1 MYCRNA
7 GVSLFQLFIISVV
20 QGISEWLPISSSAH
34 VLLTAHLFG
43 IGGEDE
49 LMVNAMAHLGTL
61 FALFAYFWRDTG
73 RALKGSLEL
82 IGIGREHGRLTQSGK
97 LALLIL
103 VATPPAVL
111 AGLAYELSPGL
122 EILRSVPV
130 IAGATIVF
138 ALFLWWADA
147 KGATHRKEADMTVKD
162 GILIGLAQALAFIP
176 GVSRSGITMT
186 AARGLG
192 LSRTEAA
199 RFGMLC
205 GVPVLMLAGGYACLK
220 LATAEPGEVTVPL
233 SDGLIVAG
241 LSFVTAFFSIWAL
254 MAILNRMSFLPFVIY
269 RFILGFGLIAMIPY
283 LS

>member
-1 MYCRNA
+1 M
-7 GVSLFQLFIISVV
+7 SLLQLVIISIV

-34 VLLTAHLFG
+34 VLLTANLFG
-43 IGGEDE
+43 ISGEDE

-73 RALKGSLEL
+73 RVVKGSFEL
-82 IGIGREHGRLTQSGK
+82 IGIGRENGRLSDGAK

-103 VATPPAVL
+103 VATPPALV
-111 AGLAYELSPGL
+111 AGLVYELVPGL
-122 EILRSVPV
+122 DFLRNAYV
-130 IAGATIVF
+130 IAGATVVF
-138 ALFLWWADA
+138 GLLLWWADV
-147 KGATHRKEADMTVKD
+147 KGARHRTEADMRLRD

-176 GVSRSGITMT
+176 GVSRSGVTMT

-205 GVPVLMLAGGYACLK
+205 GAPVLLIAGTYACLK
-220 LATAEPGEVTVPL
+220 LATADSGEVTVPF

-241 LSFVTAFFSIWAL
+241 PSFFTAFASIWAL
-254 MAILNRMSFLPFVIY
+254 MALLNRMSFLPFVIY
-269 RFILGFGLIAMIPY
+269 RVLLGIAIIALIPMMAAG
-283 LS
+283 

>member
-1 MYCRNA
+1 M
-7 GVSLFQLFIISVV
+7 SLFQLFIISVV

-73 RALKGSLEL
+73 RAIKGGFEL
-82 IGIGREHGRLTQSGK
+82 IGIGRENGRLTQSGK

-111 AGLAYELSPGL
+111 AGLSYEFIPGM
-122 EILRSVPV
+122 EALRSVYV
-130 IAGATIVF
+130 IAGATIIF
-138 ALFLWWADA
+138 ALFLWWADV
-147 KGATHRKEADMTVKD
+147 KGGTARTEADMTVRD
-162 GILIGLAQALAFIP
+162 GVLIGLAQALAFIP

-205 GVPVLMLAGGYACLK
+205 GVPVLMMAGGYACLK
-220 LATAEPGEVTVPL
+220 LATAEAGELTVPL

-241 LSFVTAFFSIWAL
+241 LSFVTAFISIWGL
-254 MAILNRMSFLPFVIY
+254 MAVLNRMSFLPFVIY
-269 RFILGFGLIAMIPY
+269 RIILGIAILALIPY
-283 LS
+283 LSGS

>member
-1 MYCRNA
+1 M
-7 GVSLFQLFIISVV
+7 SLLQLVIISIV

-34 VLLTAHLFG
+34 VLLTANLFG
-43 IGGEDE
+43 ISGEDE

-73 RALKGSLEL
+73 RVVKGSFEL
-82 IGIGREHGRLTQSGK
+82 IGIGRENGRLSDGAK

-103 VATPPAVL
+103 VATPPALV
-111 AGLAYELSPGL
+111 AGLVYELVPGL
-122 EILRSVPV
+122 DFLRNAYV
-130 IAGATIVF
+130 IAGATVVF
-138 ALFLWWADA
+138 GLLLWWADV
-147 KGATHRKEADMTVKD
+147 KGARHRTEADMRLRD

-176 GVSRSGITMT
+176 GVSRSGVTMT

-205 GVPVLMLAGGYACLK
+205 GAPVLLIAGTYACLK
-220 LATAEPGEVTVPL
+220 LATADSGEVTVPF

-241 LSFVTAFFSIWAL
+241 LSFFTAFASIWAL
-254 MAILNRMSFLPFVIY
+254 MALLNRMSFLPFVIY
-269 RFILGFGLIAMIPY
+269 RVLLGIAIIALIPMMAAG
-283 LS
+283 

>member
-1 MYCRNA
+1 L
-7 GVSLFQLFIISVV
+7 SLFQLFVISIV

-34 VLLTAHLFG
+34 VLLTANLFG

-73 RALKGSLEL
+73 RAIKGGFEL
-82 IGIGREHGRLTQSGK
+82 IGIGRPPGPLSQSAR

-111 AGLAYELSPGL
+111 AGLAYELIPGMDA
-122 EILRSVPV
+122 LRSVQV
-130 IAGATIVF
+130 VAAATIVF
-138 ALFLWWADA
+138 ALFLWWADV
-147 KGATHRKEADMTVKD
+147 KGPTHRKEEDMTLRD
-162 GILIGLAQALAFIP
+162 GVLIGLAQALAFIP

-192 LSRTEAA
+192 LSRIEAA

-205 GVPVLMLAGGYACLK
+205 GVPVLMMAGGYACLK
-220 LATAEPGEVTVPL
+220 LATADPGELTVPL

-241 LSFVTAFFSIWAL
+241 LSLVSAYVSIWAL
-254 MAILNRMSFLPFVIY
+254 MALLQKMSFLPFVIY
-269 RFILGFGLIAMIPY
+269 RIILGIALIAMIPY
-283 LS
+283 LAQG